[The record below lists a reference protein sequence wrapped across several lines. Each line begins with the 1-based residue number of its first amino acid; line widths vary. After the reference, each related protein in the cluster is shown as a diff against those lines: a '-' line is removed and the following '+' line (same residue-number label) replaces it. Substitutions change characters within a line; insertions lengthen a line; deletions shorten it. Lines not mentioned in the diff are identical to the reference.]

1 VKNLIVIC
9 LALAFFSGAGCGNKP
24 EKQETP
30 ATTQAGAAR
39 MVSLMDPVDKSKIK
53 NFKEAK
59 YPYVYEGVE
68 YRFNSKEH
76 YEAFKKDPSKYVSK

>member
-1 VKNLIVIC
+1 MKNLIVIC
-9 LALAFFSGAGCGNKP
+9 LALALFAVVGCGNKP

-30 ATTQAGAAR
+30 ATTQAGAATR
-39 MVSLMDPVDKSKIK
+39 VSLADPVDGSKID
-53 NFKEAK
+53 NFEDAK
-59 YPYVYEGVE
+59 YSTVYEGVE